1 MTAETH
7 TGRCRI
13 GPEDRPPQFTVEEW
27 MSFCD
32 EMMKMLTPEQIR
44 RQKELEEQIV
54 VPFVL

>member
-1 MTAETH
+1 MTADARR
-7 TGRCRI
+7 GRFRI
-13 GPEDRPPQFTVEEW
+13 RPEDRPPQFSAEEW

-32 EMMKMLTPEQIR
+32 EMMAMLTPEQVR

>member
-1 MTAETH
+1 MTVAV
-7 TGRCRI
+7 R
-13 GPEDRPPQFTVEEW
+13 PENAPPHFTVEEW

>member
-1 MTAETH
+1 MTAAARR
-7 TGRCRI
+7 GRCRI
-13 GPEDRPPQFTVEEW
+13 RSEDRPPQFTVEEW

-32 EMMKMLTPEQIR
+32 EMMAMLTHEQVR

>member
-1 MTAETH
+1 MTAAS
-7 TGRCRI
+7 RPRKYRI
-13 GPEDRPPQFTVEEW
+13 RPEDAPPRFAVEEW

-32 EMMKMLTPEQIR
+32 EMMKMMTPEQVR

>member
-1 MTAETH
+1 MTPMAIREN
-7 TGRCRI
+7 GRIR
-13 GPEDRPPQFTVEEW
+13 PEDAPPHSTVEEW

-32 EMMKMLTPEQIR
+32 EMMRMLTPEQVR

>member
-1 MTAETH
+1 MAIREN
-7 TGRCRI
+7 GRIR
-13 GPEDRPPQFTVEEW
+13 PEDAPPHSTVEEW

-32 EMMKMLTPEQIR
+32 EMMRMLTPEQVR

>member
-1 MTAETH
+1 MTSATIR
-7 TGRCRI
+7 GKCRI
-13 GPEDRPPQFTVEEW
+13 RPEDAPPQSTVEEW

-32 EMMKMLTPEQIR
+32 EMMRMLTPEQVR

>member
-1 MTAETH
+1 MTPAVAR
-7 TGRCRI
+7 GRCRI
-13 GPEDRPPQFTVEEW
+13 RPEDAPPHSTVEEW

-32 EMMKMLTPEQIR
+32 EMMRMLTPEQVR